1 MNGLKIFDT
10 HAHYDDRAFDSDR
23 ENIIESLK
31 EKNVL
36 AVTDIGCDM
45 KSSEAVDALTKK
57 YDFFYGAV
65 GVIPAECKDMKDE
78 DLDRLREIAQS
89 NKKIVAIGEIGL
101 DYYWEDNPERDIQ
114 KKWFRAQLDLAG
126 ELDLPVVIHSR
137 DAAEDT
143 VDILIEYFGDKDKRK
158 KDGAAFAG
166 EIPSPGVIHCYSYS
180 RETAEI
186 LMKTGMYFG
195 IGGVVTYK
203 NAKKLVRAVEAIP
216 MDRIV
221 LETDCPYLTPTPH
234 RGERNY
240 SGYLIHVIEKLAEI
254 KEISPEEVARIT
266 WDNAC
271 RLYRI

>member
-1 MNGLKIFDT
+1 MKIFDT
-10 HAHYDDRAFDSDR
+10 HAHYDDRAFDKDR
-23 ENIIESLK
+23 EQVIDSLH
-31 EKNVL
+31 NAGVC

-45 KSSEAVDALTKK
+45 KSSEVVDSFTKK
-57 YDFFYGAV
+57 YDFFYGAI
-65 GVIPAECKDMKDE
+65 GVIPAECGDMKDSDIE
-78 DLDRLREIAQS
+78 RLRSIAEA

-101 DYYWEDNPERDIQ
+101 DYYWEDNPERDVQ
-114 KKWFRAQLDLAG
+114 KKWFRAQLDLAA
-126 ELDLPVVIHSR
+126 ELNLPVVIHSR

-143 VDILIEYFGDKDKRK
+143 VDILLEYFADGTKDR
-158 KDGAAFAG
+158 
-166 EIPSPGVIHCYSYS
+166 ELSPGVVHCYSYS

-203 NAKKLVRAVEAIP
+203 NAKKLVRAVEAMP

-221 LETDCPYLTPTPH
+221 LETDCPYLTPSPH

-254 KEISPEEVARIT
+254 KGITPEEVAEIT
-266 WDNAC
+266 WNNAC
-271 RLYRI
+271 RLYRIRNVGEK